1 MQKKCIFVLPSKS
14 KKYFI
19 MEQRNNKQDLI
30 IFEIENL
37 LNKMSNQVN
46 FLIRKEMTMNQLD
59 VDLLMENTRK
69 LYDTICSIELGIEN
83 SRDVTPVAPEELGI
97 DEPEEFEAEEEMDFE
112 EESEVEE
119 EIEFEEESEVEE
131 GFEEPEVEEEMDFEE
146 ESEVEEEFEEPEAE
160 EEIEFEEES
169 EVEEKFEEPEAE
181 EEMEFEEESEI
192 VEENT
197 ESVEEHKE
205 SADMIWDFTIEDSD
219 TDSDTDTELMD
230 SSIDRLIDS
239 ATDSFPTSNL
249 VPENDVDDD
258 KKDIVPSPITNIY
271 SAQSEEDSGI
281 RTYKIVRE
289 NAPTLGDVLEQ
300 VEDNSLAAR
309 LQRKPVADLISA
321 IGINDK
327 FLFLNELFGG
337 SMEKYNKSIRL
348 LNSFSTLLG
357 AKTYMSELQIEF
369 QWDCNSDAY
378 KKLADLVER
387 RFISIHNA

>member
-69 LYDTICSIELGIEN
+69 LYDTICSIELGV
-83 SRDVTPVAPEELGI
+83 DVDADTDSDADSELIDSSTDGLIDSDADSELIDSSADRLIDFVPVPVTEEEGEVVGGGEEGEEEDIVPEENPI
-97 DEPEEFEAEEEMDFE
+97 PEKEAD
-112 EESEVEE
+112 
-119 EIEFEEESEVEE
+119 I
-131 GFEEPEVEEEMDFEE
+131 
-146 ESEVEEEFEEPEAE
+146 
-160 EEIEFEEES
+160 
-169 EVEEKFEEPEAE
+169 
-181 EEMEFEEESEI
+181 
-192 VEENT
+192 
-197 ESVEEHKE
+197 
-205 SADMIWDFTIEDSD
+205 IWDFTIEDKG
-219 TDSDTDTELMD
+219 TDSELID
-230 SSIDRLIDS
+230 SSTDRLIDS
-239 ATDSFPTSNL
+239 DADSELIDSSTDRLIDSDTDADADTELIDSSTDGL
-249 VPENDVDDD
+249 IDSD
-258 KKDIVPSPITNIY
+258 KEEDSVPSPITNIY
-271 SAQSEEDSGI
+271 SAQTEEVSGI

-289 NAPTLGDVLEQ
+289 NAPTISDKLEQ
-300 VEDNSLAAR
+300 SVDNSIAAR
-309 LQRKPVADLISA
+309 MQRKPVSDLISA
-321 IGINDK
+321 IDINDK

-337 SMEKYNKSIRL
+337 SMDKYNKSIRS

-387 RFISIHNA
+387 RFI

>member
-69 LYDTICSIELGIEN
+69 LYDTICSIELGVNDEEDADTDADSELIDP
-83 SRDVTPVAPEELGI
+83 STDRLIDSDADTKLIDSSTDRLIDFVPVPV
-97 DEPEEFEAEEEMDFE
+97 P
-112 EESEVEE
+112 VPEE
-119 EIEFEEESEVEE
+119 EIEEEELI
-131 GFEEPEVEEEMDFEE
+131 P
-146 ESEVEEEFEEPEAE
+146 
-160 EEIEFEEES
+160 
-169 EVEEKFEEPEAE
+169 
-181 EEMEFEEESEI
+181 
-192 VEENT
+192 EENPIP
-197 ESVEEHKE
+197 EKE
-205 SADMIWDFTIEDSD
+205 ADMVWDFTIDNEESGVRSEELGVDDEEDADTDADSELIDSSTDRLIDSDAD
-219 TDSDTDTELMD
+219 TDSDTNTELID
-230 SSIDRLIDS
+230 SSTDRLIDS
-239 ATDSFPTSNL
+239 VP
-249 VPENDVDDD
+249 VPEE
-258 KKDIVPSPITNIY
+258 KSVPE
-271 SAQSEEDSGI
+271 EEDSGI

-289 NAPTLGDVLEQ
+289 NVHTLGDVLEKT
-300 VEDNSLAAR
+300 EDNSLAAR
-309 LQRKPVADLISA
+309 LQRKPVSDLISA

-337 SMEKYNKSIRL
+337 SMEKYNKSIRS

-387 RFISIHNA
+387 RFI

>member
-69 LYDTICSIELGIEN
+69 LYDTICSVELGVR
-83 SRDVTPVAPEELGI
+83 SEELGVRSEELGVDFDDNTDTDTDDNTDSELI
-97 DEPEEFEAEEEMDFE
+97 DSSTDRLIDF
-112 EESEVEE
+112 VPVPVPVPEE
-119 EIEFEEESEVEE
+119 EIEEIEEELI
-131 GFEEPEVEEEMDFEE
+131 P
-146 ESEVEEEFEEPEAE
+146 
-160 EEIEFEEES
+160 
-169 EVEEKFEEPEAE
+169 
-181 EEMEFEEESEI
+181 
-192 VEENT
+192 EENPIP
-197 ESVEEHKE
+197 EKE
-205 SADMIWDFTIEDSD
+205 ADMVWDFTIDNEESGVRSQELGVNDEEDADTDADSELIDSSTDRLIDSDAD
-219 TDSDTDTELMD
+219 TDSDTNTELID
-230 SSIDRLIDS
+230 SSTDRLIDS
-239 ATDSFPTSNL
+239 VP
-249 VPENDVDDD
+249 VPEE
-258 KKDIVPSPITNIY
+258 KSVPE
-271 SAQSEEDSGI
+271 EEDSGI

-289 NAPTLGDVLEQ
+289 NVHTLGDVLEKT
-300 VEDNSLAAR
+300 EDNSLAAR
-309 LQRKPVADLISA
+309 LQRKPVSDLISA

-337 SMEKYNKSIRL
+337 SMEKYNKSIRS

-387 RFISIHNA
+387 RFI